1 VENTTRRKNMK
12 KILAILLMVS
22 VVAGMTLPA
31 MAKTEAV
38 STSSGGANTKNIDVD
53 LDGSNYAAH
62 TVAVTLN
69 VGSQNNN
76 LHDVLA
82 ASGDNTNGAVS
93 TLAASAKAEDAT
105 SGTAAS
111 GSSGS
116 GAATT
121 GGAGAS
127 VDKVKAN
134 DDSSASADPEAETGN
149 AKSESETGD
158 ASTGDATNVAKVSG
172 NENQADANGNHLKS
186 GNADND
192 VKQLNI
198 IKQITPVYISNDQKL
213 VQKVIIPSSDYQ
225 DASSN
230 PVTVAKS
237 TDKKTEITKTDTD
250 IKTTDIDTNID
261 KSINFDDSPIKVS
274 LDE

>member
-1 VENTTRRKNMK
+1 MK

-31 MAKTEAV
+31 MATTEAV
-38 STSSGGANTKNIDVD
+38 STSSGGANTKTINVD

-82 ASGDNTNGAVS
+82 ASGDNTNGAVA
-93 TLAASAKAEDAT
+93 TFAGSAKAEDAT

-116 GAATT
+116 GAATS

-127 VDKVKAN
+127 VDKVKLGEDNDGNVDAN
-134 DDSSASADPEAETGN
+134 PEAETGN

-158 ASTGDATNVAKVSG
+158 ASTGGAANVAGVSG
-172 NENQADANGNHLKS
+172 NENQADANGNHLMS
-186 GNADND
+186 GNADNA
-192 VKQLNI
+192 VNQLNI
-198 IKQITPVYISNDQKL
+198 IKQITPIDISNDQKL
-213 VQKVIIPSSDYQ
+213 VQKVIIPSSDVQ
-225 DASSN
+225 DASSS

-237 TDKKTEITKTDTD
+237 FDKKTEITKTDTD
-250 IKTTDIDTNID
+250 IKKTDIDTDID
-261 KSINFDDSPIKVS
+261 NSINFDDSPIDVS
-274 LDE
+274 LED

>member
-12 KILAILLMVS
+12 KILALLLIVS

-38 STSSGGANTKNIDVD
+38 STSSGGANTKTINVD

-69 VGSQNNN
+69 TAPQTNN

-82 ASGDNTNGAVS
+82 ASGDNTNGAVA
-93 TLAASAKAEDAT
+93 TFAGSAKAEDAT

-116 GAATT
+116 GAATS

-127 VDKVKAN
+127 VDKVKLDEDNDVDAN
-134 DDSSASADPEAETGN
+134 LEAETGD
-149 AKSESETGD
+149 AKSESETGE
-158 ASTGDATNVAKVSG
+158 AETGDATNVAKVSG
-172 NENQADANGNHLKS
+172 NENEAKANGNYLRS
-186 GNADND
+186 GSADND

-198 IKQITPVYISNDQKL
+198 IKQITPVYVSNDQKL
-213 VQKVIIPSSDYQ
+213 IQKVYIDDYQ

-237 TDKKTEITKTDTD
+237 KDRKTEITKTDTD
-250 IKTTDIDTNID
+250 IKKTDIDTDID
-261 KSINFDDSPIKVS
+261 TDISFDDSPIRIS
-274 LDE
+274 LED

>member
-31 MAKTEAV
+31 MATTEAV
-38 STSSGGANTKNIDVD
+38 STSSGGANTKTINVD

-69 VGSQNNN
+69 TAPQTNN

-82 ASGDNTNGAVS
+82 ASGDNTNGAVA
-93 TLAASAKAEDAT
+93 TFAGSAKAEDAT

-116 GAATT
+116 GAATS

-127 VDKVKAN
+127 VDKVKLDEDNDVDAN
-134 DDSSASADPEAETGN
+134 LEAETGD
-149 AKSESETGD
+149 AKSESETGE
-158 ASTGDATNVAKVSG
+158 AETGDATNVAKVSG
-172 NENQADANGNHLKS
+172 NENEAKANGNYLRS
-186 GNADND
+186 GSADND

>member
-31 MAKTEAV
+31 MAKTEAI

-69 VGSQNNN
+69 TAPQTNNI
-76 LHDVLA
+76 HDVLA

-93 TLAASAKAEDAT
+93 TLAASAKAEDAK

-116 GAATT
+116 GAATS

-127 VDKVKAN
+127 VDKVKLGEDNDGDVDAN
-134 DDSSASADPEAETGN
+134 PEAETGN

-158 ASTGDATNVAKVSG
+158 AYTGDATNVAKVSG
-172 NENQADANGNHLKS
+172 NENEAEANGNHLKS
-186 GNADND
+186 GNVDND

-213 VQKVIIPSSDYQ
+213 IQKVYIDDYQ

-237 TDKKTEITKTDTD
+237 KDRKTEITKTDTD
-250 IKTTDIDTNID
+250 IKKTDIDTDID

-274 LDE
+274 LED